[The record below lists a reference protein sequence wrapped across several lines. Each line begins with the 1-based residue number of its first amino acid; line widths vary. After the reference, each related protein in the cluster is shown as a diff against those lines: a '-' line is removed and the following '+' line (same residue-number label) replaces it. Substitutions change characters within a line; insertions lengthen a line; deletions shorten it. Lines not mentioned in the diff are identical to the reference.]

1 MPKKR
6 KNRKKKSRKDES
18 KKEENN
24 NIEENGNEIKDE
36 KNEGEED
43 NDLYKITNIEYEKFI
58 KENDNLFEYVSKS
71 KPQILIQSD
80 KFKSE
85 IDLKSDSLIKIMTK
99 ANLINEFKIY
109 IKKQIIS
116 EELNFERYSIKS
128 LTTVPELQ
136 TYIKNLEYFNI
147 GFPSE
152 KEEGNI
158 ININNN
164 SIQKIFSL
172 LGLNYLND
180 IFTYLDFTITQV
192 SYKYKE
198 NMISYKIND
207 KNLKKLMKENKIFY
221 ILIKNNNKE
230 IYIPLSNYS
239 TQKIFNLF
247 NKGKDAKYLLIKY
260 KIKNDDLKE
269 NNNIFLKKLI
279 NESDVKNILIKYKL
293 NSNKETILKNNK
305 LNNIQEINIFD
316 LNNFLFPLEQKLS
329 NIIQQISNKKKEIF
343 NKIENIQNQIMSI
356 FINSEQKFINR
367 QYIKLIES
375 KNKESIDIFD
385 YTNKKINLTKNDFKN
400 IEEENIY
407 VEIYYDGKNYLVNKN
422 KILKIYDS
430 WKILNQKEF
439 IDVID
444 TNEFYDNK
452 INIELLNMDIV
463 EQNLIK
469 EIHENTVKKNK
480 FNSFV
485 EYAKSLP
492 RKSSYTIKYKIKVE
506 KIPKPKKNNNV

>member
-1 MPKKR
+1 
-6 KNRKKKSRKDES
+6 
-18 KKEENN
+18 
-24 NIEENGNEIKDE
+24 
-36 KNEGEED
+36 
-43 NDLYKITNIEYEKFI
+43 
-58 KENDNLFEYVSKS
+58 
-71 KPQILIQSD
+71 
-80 KFKSE
+80 
-85 IDLKSDSLIKIMTK
+85 
-99 ANLINEFKIY
+99 
-109 IKKQIIS
+109 
-116 EELNFERYSIKS
+116 
-128 LTTVPELQ
+128 
-136 TYIKNLEYFNI
+136 
-147 GFPSE
+147 
-152 KEEGNI
+152 
-158 ININNN
+158 
-164 SIQKIFSL
+164 
-172 LGLNYLND
+172 
-180 IFTYLDFTITQV
+180 
-192 SYKYKE
+192 
-198 NMISYKIND
+198 
-207 KNLKKLMKENKIFY
+207 MKENKIFY

-269 NNNIFLKKLI
+269 NNNIFLNKLI

-343 NKIENIQNQIMSI
+343 NKLENIHNQIVFI
-356 FINSEQKFINR
+356 YINSEQKFINR

-400 IEEENIY
+400 IEEDNIY

-422 KILKIYDS
+422 KLLKIYDS
-430 WKILNQKEF
+430 WKILNQMEF

-444 TNEFYDNK
+444 TNEFHDNK